1 MNVWL
6 NPIFSL
12 HRKEKGS
19 TMTTRESIRRSV
31 LWATYGDALGFI
43 TELCSESYLPRRTG
57 GIDRVTG
64 LIPWIRRIGGKRG
77 VQIELPLGCYSDDTQ
92 LRLATCRS
100 IRANGIFDVET
111 FSKVELPIWLS
122 YALGAGRSSKAGAD
136 SLKKNSVE
144 WHSNF
149 YSSNYAQYINAGGN
163 GAAMRIQPHV
173 WSAQE
178 NKKVGS
184 ILKDVI
190 RNTITTHGHCRA
202 MVGAAF
208 HALCLRKAL
217 VTHKIPSPAEWFPI
231 LDLIRRIPEVIQNDD
246 ELQLYW
252 LPTWEK
258 ETKHTIVR
266 GIGQTVEEL
275 RQDIK
280 RANQKLRDDE
290 SEANKGETYAQ
301 LVKDIGCFDTKN
313 IGSGVKTSLLAAYLS
328 YVFRDRPHEGLVEAV
343 NLLGTDTDTI
353 ATMAGAIMGVTANA
367 DPPEK
372 VADFEYLDK
381 VSDRLYEQSRG
392 HYTENHLYPDLP
404 QWQPPNTQ
412 IDAIGSHKGQ
422 LVLQGFGNV
431 KLLKQPT
438 EQGGKYPC
446 LWQWVE
452 LDFGQTILAKRR
464 HQPKPVEENSLPLK
478 IPNRPEEPIKD
489 QVLRKNLE
497 TEPTKS
503 EQTKLWEQEEISK
516 GTNEEHSDDSIS
528 DVSVQP
534 GLKVQILKRISDIE
548 AELTELKAL
557 VEQLS

>member
-1 MNVWL
+1 
-6 NPIFSL
+6 
-12 HRKEKGS
+12 
-19 TMTTRESIRRSV
+19 MTTKESIRRSV
-31 LWATYGDALGFI
+31 LWAAYGDALGFI
-43 TELCSESYLPRRTG
+43 TELCSKSYLPRRTG
-57 GIDRVTG
+57 GKDRVTG
-64 LIPWIRRIGGKRG
+64 LIPWTRRIGGKMG
-77 VQIELPLGCYSDDTQ
+77 VQIELPPGCYSDDTQ

-100 IRANGIFDVET
+100 ISANGIFDIET

-122 YALGAGRSSKAGAD
+122 YALGAGISSKAGAN
-136 SLKKNSVE
+136 SLKKNNVE

-149 YSSNYAQYINAGGN
+149 YSSDYAQYINAGGN

-173 WSAQE
+173 WSAHE
-178 NKKVGS
+178 KKKVEL

-202 MVGAAF
+202 IVGAAF

-217 VTHKIPSPAEWFPI
+217 IAHKVPGPSEWLPI
-231 LDLIRRIPEVIQNDD
+231 LSLIKRIPEVIQNDD

-258 ETKHTIVR
+258 ETKDTIVQ
-266 GIGQTVEEL
+266 GIKQTVNEL
-275 RQDIK
+275 WQDIE
-280 RANQKLRDDE
+280 RAEQKLRNYE
-290 SEANKGETYAQ
+290 SEEKKGETYAQ
-301 LVKDIGCFDTKN
+301 LVEDIGCFNKKN
-313 IGSGVKTSLLAAYLS
+313 LGSGVKTSLLAAYLS
-328 YVFRDRPHEGLVEAV
+328 YVFRDRPHDGLVEAV

-381 VSDRLYEQSRG
+381 ISDRLYKQSQG
-392 HYTENHLYPDLP
+392 HHTENHLYPDLL

-412 IDAIGSHKGQ
+412 IDAIGSHNGN
-422 LVLQGFGNV
+422 LILRGFGNV

-464 HQPKPVEENSLPLK
+464 HKPKPVEKIFLPPE
-478 IPNRPEEPIKD
+478 ITNRPEEPIKD
-489 QVLRKNLE
+489 QILPNLE
-497 TEPTKS
+497 TEKCEQANLWKQEEKS
-503 EQTKLWEQEEISK
+503 EKTK
-516 GTNEEHSDDSIS
+516 EEHSADSIS

-534 GLKVQILKRISDIE
+534 DLKVQILKRISDIE